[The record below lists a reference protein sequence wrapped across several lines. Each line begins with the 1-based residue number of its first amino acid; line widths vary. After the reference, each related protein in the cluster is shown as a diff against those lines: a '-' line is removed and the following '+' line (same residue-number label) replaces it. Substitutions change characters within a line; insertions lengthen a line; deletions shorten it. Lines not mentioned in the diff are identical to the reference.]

1 MIRRE
6 KDIADPRLSQA
17 FWRLKRGEEKG
28 EGRGIVT
35 LVSQRSAFD
44 ALNRKQQEAAQFGSG
59 PLLIIAGAGT
69 GKTNTLAHRVAH
81 LVLSGA
87 KPERILLLTFTR
99 RAALEMTRRTQR
111 IVGSKFQVPVPV
123 RVPIPGSNSER
134 GTDERG
140 TGIRNAEPHAIRFPW
155 SGTFHSIANRLIRRH
170 AAAVGLDTSFSVLD
184 RGDAADLMD
193 VLRHELGFS
202 KADKRFPRKDTCLA
216 IYSHRVNTQRPL
228 ADTLDALFPW
238 CAEWEPQLTQLY
250 RAYVERKLANQALDY
265 DDLLLYWH
273 AMMSD
278 QRLAAE
284 IGGEF
289 DHILVDEYQDTNV
302 LQAEILTNL
311 RRNGDGV
318 TVVGDDAQAIYAFRA
333 ATVDNILGFPD
344 QYVPANGLPASVITL
359 EDNYRSTQGVLDA
372 ANVLMAESTR
382 QYRKVLRTTKGA
394 GHAPHYVT
402 VADDQSQ
409 AEYVVARVLET
420 RETGVPLKRQAVLFR
435 SSHHSDTLE
444 LELTR
449 RNIPYVKYGG
459 LKFLEAAHVKDLL
472 SVLRW
477 ADNPKNRI
485 AAFRALQLLPGM
497 GPSTAEQ
504 IVNRFERTGYSW
516 MALRDTFPA
525 CRADQPPPKA
535 TAVRRSI
542 AKAEAPEARRR
553 TEAWDPFAEL
563 MVGLAVTEGPW
574 QGQVARTREWFEP
587 HLERIYDSA
596 HVRLGDLIQLERL
609 AQQFATRDQFL
620 AELALDPPAVT
631 GDLSGTPYLDED
643 YLILSTVHSAKGQ
656 EWDAVY
662 ILNVADG
669 NFPSEFS
676 TGRVDQIEEERRLL
690 YVAMTRAK
698 NDLHLI
704 APLKYYVT
712 GQPKSGDR
720 HVYGA
725 KSRFLTPAVIATLAT
740 TTWPA
745 GSQDV
750 PSAAGGAAR
759 VNVAGKLRTMW

>member
-1 MIRRE
+1 MKGERYGGLRCTASFLAGSIQAKEGLPRRSWT
-6 KDIADPRLSQA
+6 R
-17 FWRLKRGEEKG
+17 RRGES
-28 EGRGIVT
+28 RGIVT
-35 LVSQRSAFD
+35 LVPQAPILDS
-44 ALNRKQQEAAQFGSG
+44 LNRKQQEAAQFGSG

-111 IVGSKFQVPVPV
+111 ILGSRFHVPSSNVEPGTRNPEPPTV
-123 RVPIPGSNSER
+123 RL
-134 GTDERG
+134 
-140 TGIRNAEPHAIRFPW
+140 PW

-170 AAAVGLDTSFSVLD
+170 SAAVGLDTSFSVLD

-193 VLRHELGFS
+193 VLRHELAFS

-228 ADTLDALFPW
+228 AETLDSLFPW
-238 CAEWEPQLTQLY
+238 CAEWEAQLTELY
-250 RAYVERKLANQALDY
+250 RAYVEKKLANQALDY

-273 AMMSD
+273 AMMCD
-278 QRLAAE
+278 ERLAAD
-284 IGGEF
+284 IAGEF

-302 LQAEILTNL
+302 LQAEILKYL
-311 RRNGDGV
+311 RQNGEGV
-318 TVVGDDAQAIYAFRA
+318 TVVGDDAQAIYSFRA

-344 QYVPANGLPASVITL
+344 QYVRTNGLAASVITL

-372 ANVLMAESTR
+372 ANALMAEGTR

-409 AEYVVARVLET
+409 AEYVVARILET
-420 RETGVPLKRQAVLFR
+420 RESGVPLKRQAVLFR

-504 IVNRFERTGYSW
+504 FVAQFEGSGFSW
-516 MALRDTFPA
+516 MSLRDAA
-525 CRADQPPPKA
+525 CL
-535 TAVRRSI
+535 V
-542 AKAEAPEARRR
+542 EAPEARRR
-553 TEAWDPFAEL
+553 TPAALAEAWDPFAEL

-676 TGRVDQIEEERRLL
+676 TGRSDQIEEERRLL

-704 APLKYYVT
+704 APLKYYIAN
-712 GQPKSGDR
+712 QPKNGDR

-725 KSRFLTPAVIATLAT
+725 RSRFLTKAVMAKLDAI
-740 TTWPA
+740 TWPDDRDQA
-745 GSQDV
+745 G
-750 PSAAGGAAR
+750 AAASSKAR
-759 VNVAGKLRTMW
+759 VNVAGKLRGMW

>member
-1 MIRRE
+1 
-6 KDIADPRLSQA
+6 
-17 FWRLKRGEEKG
+17 
-28 EGRGIVT
+28 
-35 LVSQRSAFD
+35 
-44 ALNRKQQEAAQFGSG
+44 
-59 PLLIIAGAGT
+59 
-69 GKTNTLAHRVAH
+69 
-81 LVLSGA
+81 
-87 KPERILLLTFTR
+87 
-99 RAALEMTRRTQR
+99 
-111 IVGSKFQVPVPV
+111 
-123 RVPIPGSNSER
+123 
-134 GTDERG
+134 
-140 TGIRNAEPHAIRFPW
+140 
-155 SGTFHSIANRLIRRH
+155 LIRRH
-170 AAAVGLDTSFSVLD
+170 AAAVGLDASFSVLD

-202 KADKRFPRKDTCLA
+202 KVEKRFPRKDTCLA

-228 ADTLDALFPW
+228 AETLDALFPW
-238 CAEWEPQLTQLY
+238 CAEWESQLTRLY
-250 RAYVERKLANQALDY
+250 RAYVEKKLANQALDY

-273 AMMSD
+273 AMMGD
-278 QRLAAE
+278 ERLAGV

-302 LQAEILTNL
+302 LQAEILKNL
-311 RRNGDGV
+311 RRSGDGV
-318 TVVGDDAQAIYAFRA
+318 TVVGDDAQAIYSFRA

-344 QYVPANGLPASVITL
+344 QYVRENGLPASVITL
-359 EDNYRSTQGVLDA
+359 EDNYRSTQRVLDA
-372 ANVLMAESTR
+372 ANVLMAEGTR

-394 GHAPHYVT
+394 GHPPHYVT
-402 VADDQSQ
+402 VTDDQAQ
-409 AEYVVARVLET
+409 AEYVVTRILQT
-420 RETGVPLKRQAVLFR
+420 RESGVPLKRQAVLFR

-449 RNIPYVKYGG
+449 RNIPFVKYGG

-472 SVLRW
+472 AVLRW

-504 IVNRFERTGYSW
+504 FVARFVESGYSW
-516 MALRDTFPA
+516 MSLREVYAA
-525 CRADQPPPKA
+525 CP
-535 TAVRRSI
+535 
-542 AKAEAPEARRR
+542 AEAPEARRR
-553 TEAWDPFAEL
+553 TLAEAWDPFAEL

-609 AQQFATRDQFL
+609 ALQFASRDQFL

-676 TGRVDQIEEERRLL
+676 TGRSDQIEEERRLL

-704 APLKYYVT
+704 APLKYYVAN
-712 GQPKSGDR
+712 QPKHGDR

-725 KSRFLTPAVIATLAT
+725 RSRFLTKAVMATLDAI
-740 TTWPA
+740 TWPED
-745 GSQDV
+745 GDQ
-750 PSAAGGAAR
+750 PGAIASTKAR
-759 VNVAGKLRTMW
+759 VNVAGKLRGMW

>member
-1 MIRRE
+1 M
-6 KDIADPRLSQA
+6 PQA
-17 FWRLKRGEEKG
+17 PAL
-28 EGRGIVT
+28 
-35 LVSQRSAFD
+35 D
-44 ALNRKQQEAAQFGSG
+44 ALNPRQQEAAQFGPG

-111 IVGSKFQVPVPV
+111 ILGSRFPVPVP
-123 RVPIPGSNSER
+123 RCAGSSAEPGTANPER
-134 GTDERG
+134 GT
-140 TGIRNAEPHAIRFPW
+140 RNPEPHPVRLPW

-170 AAAVGLDTSFSVLD
+170 AAAVGLDAGFSVLD

-228 ADTLDALFPW
+228 AETLDALFPW
-238 CAEWEPQLTQLY
+238 CAEWESQLTELY
-250 RAYVERKLANQALDY
+250 RAYVEKKLANQALDY

-273 AMMSD
+273 AMMGD
-278 QRLAAE
+278 ERLAGD
-284 IGGEF
+284 ISGEF

-302 LQAEILTNL
+302 LQAEILKYL
-311 RRNGDGV
+311 RQNGEGV
-318 TVVGDDAQAIYAFRA
+318 TVVGDDAQAIYSFRA
-333 ATVDNILGFPD
+333 ATVDNILSFPE
-344 QYVPANGLPASVITL
+344 QYVEANGLAASVITL

-372 ANVLMAESTR
+372 SNALMAEGTR

-409 AEYVVARVLET
+409 AEYVVARILET
-420 RETGVPLKRQAVLFR
+420 RERGVPLKRQAVLFR

-449 RNIPYVKYGG
+449 RNIPFVKYGG

-497 GPSTAEQ
+497 GPTTAGQ
-504 IVNRFERTGYSW
+504 LVARFERSGFSW
-516 MALRDTFPA
+516 MSLRDIDAA
-525 CRADQPPPKA
+525 CL
-535 TAVRRSI
+535 
-542 AKAEAPEARRR
+542 AEAPEARRR
-553 TEAWDPFAEL
+553 TPAALAEAWDPFAEL

-676 TGRVDQIEEERRLL
+676 TGRSDQIEEERRLL

-704 APLKYYVT
+704 APLKYYVAN
-712 GQPKSGDR
+712 QPKNGDR

-725 KSRFLTPAVIATLAT
+725 RSRFLTRAVMAKLDAI
-740 TTWPA
+740 TWPDEHEQA
-745 GSQDV
+745 GAPAS
-750 PSAAGGAAR
+750 SNAR
-759 VNVAGKLRTMW
+759 VNVARKLRGMW

>member
-1 MIRRE
+1 M
-6 KDIADPRLSQA
+6 DRLN
-17 FWRLKRGEEKG
+17 
-28 EGRGIVT
+28 V
-35 LVSQRSAFD
+35 
-44 ALNRKQQEAAQFGSG
+44 KQQEAAQFGPG

-87 KPERILLLTFTR
+87 TPERILLLTFTR

-111 IVGSKFQVPVPV
+111 IVGDV
-123 RVPIPGSNSER
+123 RRDVR
-134 GTDERG
+134 L
-140 TGIRNAEPHAIRFPW
+140 PW

-170 AAAVGLDTSFSVLD
+170 AASVGLDASFSVLD

-193 VLRHELGFS
+193 VLRQELGFS
-202 KADKRFPRKDTCLA
+202 KAEKRFPRKDTCLA

-228 ADTLDALFPW
+228 AETLDAVFPW
-238 CAEWEPQLTQLY
+238 CAEWEPQLTELY
-250 RAYVERKLANQALDY
+250 RAFVEKKLANQALDY

-273 AMMSD
+273 AMMCD
-278 QRLAAE
+278 GRLAAE

-302 LQAEILTNL
+302 LQAEILKCL
-311 RRNGDGV
+311 RQNGSGV
-318 TVVGDDAQAIYAFRA
+318 TVVGDDAQAIYSFRA

-344 QYVPANGLPASVITL
+344 QYIRENGLAASVITL
-359 EDNYRSTQGVLDA
+359 EENYRSTQGVLDA
-372 ANVLMAESTR
+372 ANALIAEGTR
-382 QYRKVLRTTKGA
+382 QYRKVLRTTRGA
-394 GHAPHYVT
+394 GHRPRYVT
-402 VADDQSQ
+402 VADDQAQ
-409 AEYVVARVLET
+409 AEYVVSRVLDR
-420 RETGVPLKRQAVLFR
+420 RESGVPLKRQAVLFR

-449 RNIPYVKYGG
+449 RNIPFVKYGG

-472 SVLRW
+472 AVLRW

-504 IVNRFERTGYSW
+504 FVARFECSGFSW
-516 MALRDTFPA
+516 MAFKEFVPPA
-525 CRADQPPPKA
+525 AVAD
-535 TAVRRSI
+535 
-542 AKAEAPEARRR
+542 
-553 TEAWDPFAEL
+553 AWAPFAEL
-563 MVGLAVTEGPW
+563 MLGLAITDGPW
-574 QGQVARTREWFEP
+574 QGQVGRAREWFEP
-587 HLERIYDSA
+587 HLERIYDSV
-596 HVRLGDLIQLERL
+596 HVRAGDLVQLERL
-609 AQQFATRDQFL
+609 SQQFATRDQFL
-620 AELALDPPAVT
+620 AELALDPPAAT
-631 GDLSGTPYLDED
+631 GDNSGAPYLDED

-656 EWDAVY
+656 EWDTVF

-676 TGRVDQIEEERRLL
+676 TGRSEQIEEERRLL

-712 GQPKSGDR
+712 NQPKTGDR

-725 KSRFLTPAVIATLAT
+725 RSRFLTKAVTAKLDAF
-740 TTWPA
+740 TWPDAHDLA
-745 GSQDV
+745 GR
-750 PSAAGGAAR
+750 PSSSEAR
-759 VNVAGKLRTMW
+759 VNVAGKLRGMW

>member
-1 MIRRE
+1 
-6 KDIADPRLSQA
+6 
-17 FWRLKRGEEKG
+17 
-28 EGRGIVT
+28 VT
-35 LVSQRSAFD
+35 RASSLD
-44 ALNRKQQEAAQFGSG
+44 TLNSRQQEAAQFGSG

-87 KPERILLLTFTR
+87 RPERILLLTFTR

-111 IVGSKFQVPVPV
+111 IVGSGFQVPVP
-123 RVPIPGSNSER
+123 RSET
-134 GTDERG
+134 GTAEPG
-140 TGIRNAEPHAIRFPW
+140 TGTLNPEPHPVRIPW

-202 KADKRFPRKDTCLA
+202 KAEKRFPRKDTCLA

-228 ADTLDALFPW
+228 AETLDGLFPW
-238 CAEWEPQLTQLY
+238 CAEWEPQLTLLY
-250 RAYVERKLANQALDY
+250 RAYVEKKLANQALDY

-273 AMMSD
+273 AMMGD
-278 QRLAAE
+278 DRLASD
-284 IGGEF
+284 ISGEF

-302 LQAEILTNL
+302 LQAEILKRL
-311 RRNGDGV
+311 RRDGDGV
-318 TVVGDDAQAIYAFRA
+318 TVVGDDAQAIYSFRA

-344 QYVPANGLPASVITL
+344 QYRPDNGRPASVITL
-359 EDNYRSTQGVLDA
+359 EDNYRSTQAVLDA
-372 ANVLMAESTR
+372 ANALMAEGAR
-382 QYRKVLRTTKGA
+382 QYRKVLRTMKGA
-394 GHAPHYVT
+394 GHPPYYVT
-402 VADDQSQ
+402 VADDQAQ
-409 AEYVVARVLET
+409 AEYIVARILET
-420 RETGVPLKRQAVLFR
+420 RESGVPLKRQAVLFR

-472 SVLRW
+472 AVLRW

-504 IVNRFERTGYSW
+504 FVARFERSGFSW
-516 MALRDTFPA
+516 NAFRDFS
-525 CRADQPPPKA
+525 PPSGLA
-535 TAVRRSI
+535 
-542 AKAEAPEARRR
+542 
-553 TEAWDPFAEL
+553 EAWDPFAEL

-587 HLERIYDSA
+587 HLERIYESA

-643 YLILSTVHSAKGQ
+643 YLVLSTVHSAKGQ

-676 TGRVDQIEEERRLL
+676 TGKSDQIEEERRLL

-704 APLKYYVT
+704 APMKYYVAN
-712 GQPKSGDR
+712 QPKHGDR

-725 KSRFLTPAVIATLAT
+725 RSRFLTRAVLAKLDAI
-740 TTWPA
+740 TWPEN
-745 GSQDV
+745 GDS
-750 PSAAGGAAR
+750 PGGLASSTAR
-759 VNVAGKLRTMW
+759 VNVAGKLRSMW

>member
-1 MIRRE
+1 M
-6 KDIADPRLSQA
+6 DHLN
-17 FWRLKRGEEKG
+17 
-28 EGRGIVT
+28 VT
-35 LVSQRSAFD
+35 
-44 ALNRKQQEAAQFGSG
+44 QQEAAQFGSG

-81 LVLSGA
+81 LVMAGA
-87 KPERILLLTFTR
+87 RPERILLLTFTR

-111 IVGSKFQVPVPV
+111 IVGTGFPHSV
-123 RVPIPGSNSER
+123 RL
-134 GTDERG
+134 
-140 TGIRNAEPHAIRFPW
+140 PW
-155 SGTFHSIANRLIRRH
+155 SGTFHSIAPRLMRRH
-170 AAAVGLDTSFSVLD
+170 AASVGLDAGFSVLD

-202 KADKRFPRKDTCLA
+202 KTEKRFPRKDTCLA
-216 IYSHRVNTQRPL
+216 IYSHRVNTQLPL
-228 ADTLDALFPW
+228 AETLDAVFPW
-238 CAEWEPQLTQLY
+238 CAEWEPQLATLY
-250 RAYVERKLANQALDY
+250 RAYVEKKLANQALDY

-278 QRLAAE
+278 GRLAAA
-284 IGGEF
+284 IGAEF

-302 LQAEILTNL
+302 LQAEILKQL
-311 RRNGDGV
+311 RPNGDGV
-318 TVVGDDAQAIYAFRA
+318 TVVGDDAQAIYSFRA

-344 QYVPANGLPASVITL
+344 QYVPENGRPAAIITL

-372 ANVLMAESTR
+372 ANALMAEGTR
-382 QYRKVLRTTKGA
+382 QYRKVLRTTRGA
-394 GHAPHYVT
+394 GRPPRYVT

-409 AEYVVARVLET
+409 ADYVTARILDT
-420 RETGVPLKRQAVLFR
+420 RESGVPLKRQAVLFR

-449 RNIPYVKYGG
+449 RNIPFVKYGG

-497 GPSTAEQ
+497 GPATADQFVE
-504 IVNRFERTGYSW
+504 RFERTGFSW
-516 MALRDTFPA
+516 NAFRAFTAPAAL
-525 CRADQPPPKA
+525 
-535 TAVRRSI
+535 
-542 AKAEAPEARRR
+542 AEAWE
-553 TEAWDPFAEL
+553 PFVEL
-563 MVGLAVTEGPW
+563 MVGLAVAEGPW

-596 HVRLGDLIQLERL
+596 HVRLGDLVQLERL

-631 GDLSGTPYLDED
+631 GDLSGTPFLDED
-643 YLILSTVHSAKGQ
+643 YLVLSTVHSAKGQ

-676 TGRVDQIEEERRLL
+676 TSHPEQIEEERRLL

-712 GQPKSGDR
+712 NQPRHGDR

-725 KSRFLTPAVIATLAT
+725 RSRFLTKSVMARLDPI
-740 TTWPA
+740 TWPGIGDGPGTPA
-745 GSQDV
+745 SGH
-750 PSAAGGAAR
+750 AR
-759 VNVAGKLRTMW
+759 VNVAGKLRGMW

>member
-1 MIRRE
+1 MSIVSPP
-6 KDIADPRLSQA
+6 DRLN
-17 FWRLKRGEEKG
+17 L
-28 EGRGIVT
+28 
-35 LVSQRSAFD
+35 
-44 ALNRKQQEAAQFGSG
+44 KQQEAAQFGLE

-81 LVLSGA
+81 LVLSGTR
-87 KPERILLLTFTR
+87 PERILLLTFSR

-111 IVGSKFQVPVPV
+111 IVGSGFQ
-123 RVPIPGSNSER
+123 VPIPGSEPVN
-134 GTDERG
+134 GKPG
-140 TGIRNAEPHAIRFPW
+140 TGTRNLEPSIRFPW

-170 AAAVGLDTSFSVLD
+170 APAVGLDASFSVLD

-193 VLRHELGFS
+193 VLRHELGLS
-202 KADKRFPRKDTCLA
+202 KSEKRFPRKDTCLA

-228 ADTLDALFPW
+228 AETLDSLFPW
-238 CAEWEPQLTQLY
+238 CAEWESQLAQLY
-250 RAYVERKLANQALDY
+250 RAYVDKKLANQALDY

-273 AMMSD
+273 AMMCD
-278 QRLAAE
+278 DRLAAD
-284 IGGEF
+284 ISGEF

-302 LQAEILTNL
+302 LQAEILKFL
-311 RRNGDGV
+311 RQTGAGV

-333 ATVDNILGFPD
+333 ATVDNILGFPQ
-344 QYVPANGLPASVITL
+344 QYVRETGAPAAVITL
-359 EDNYRSTQGVLDA
+359 EENYRSTQGVLDA
-372 ANVLMAESTR
+372 ANALIAEGTR
-382 QYRKVLRTTKGA
+382 QYRKVLRTTRGA
-394 GHAPHYVT
+394 GHRPRYVT
-402 VADDQSQ
+402 VTDDQAQ

-420 RETGVPLKRQAVLFR
+420 RETGVPLRRQAVLFR
-435 SSHHSDTLE
+435 SSHHSDALE

-449 RNIPYVKYGG
+449 RNIPFVKYGG
-459 LKFLEAAHVKDLL
+459 LKFLEAAHVKDMLA
-472 SVLRW
+472 VLRW

-504 IVNRFERTGYSW
+504 FVSRFERSGYSW
-516 MALRDTFPA
+516 MAFREFNPPVAL
-525 CRADQPPPKA
+525 AD
-535 TAVRRSI
+535 
-542 AKAEAPEARRR
+542 
-553 TEAWDPFAEL
+553 AWAPFADL
-563 MVGLAVTEGPW
+563 MVGLAVADGPW

-596 HVRLGDLIQLERL
+596 QVRLGDLIQLERI

-620 AELALDPPAVT
+620 TELALDPPAAT
-631 GDLSGTPYLDED
+631 GDNSGVPYLDED

-656 EWDAVY
+656 EWDTVF

-676 TGRVDQIEEERRLL
+676 TGRSEQIEEERRLL

-712 GQPKSGDR
+712 NQPKNGDR

-725 KSRFLTPAVIATLAT
+725 KSRFLTAAVMVKLDTV
-740 TTWPA
+740 TWPDEVDDTGHPRYA
-745 GSQDV
+745 GK
-750 PSAAGGAAR
+750 PR
-759 VNVAGKLRTMW
+759 VNVAGKLRSMW